1 MTCIDYTDAYRLP
14 WPQVWIAM
22 SWEMAHW
29 VASCADHSGVKVT
42 WNEDLLTLQVDSQGF
57 HQATQAMR
65 EALEQVLGERLQW
78 EVQRAGHDQPHRL
91 QLIHTYMKKS
101 IDR

>member
-1 MTCIDYTDAYRLP
+1 MTYIDYTDAHHLP

-29 VASCADHSGVKVT
+29 VTSDPDHAGVKVT
-42 WNEDLLTLQVDSQGF
+42 WNEDLLTQQIDSQGF

-65 EALEQVLGERLQW
+65 EALAQVLGARLQW
-78 EVQRAGHDQPHRL
+78 EVQRTGHDQPHQL
-91 QLIHTYMKKS
+91 QLIHTDTKKS